1 LTAAPFSYRTT
12 VRFSHTDPSAT
23 VYFPRFFEFVQAA
36 AEDWFTIG
44 LGIPFAGMIRERG
57 MGQPTAHLECDFA
70 APSFLGDV
78 LEISVYLV
86 NIGRTSFE
94 LNFVGEAGGEPRFTA
109 RSVQVMVSLK
119 DGRPIPLPDDIRAAM
134 EAYRDTVDAP
144 AQPQP

>member
-1 LTAAPFSYRTT
+1 LSRAPFTYRTT

-36 AEDWFTIG
+36 AEDWFTTG

-57 MGQPTAHLECDFA
+57 IGQPTAHLECDFS

-78 LEISVYLV
+78 LDISVYLV
-86 NIGRTSFE
+86 NIGRTSFVLE
-94 LNFVGEAGGEPRFTA
+94 FVGKAGDEPRFRA
-109 RSVQVMVSLK
+109 RSVQVMVSFD

-134 EAYRDTVDAP
+134 EAYLAAVDAP
-144 AQPQP
+144 ESPLP